1 MRKGILKYR
10 KKTQN
15 IQLMAIS
22 TKQKF
27 ISSGNAPFG
36 NGQNATFTFRHQIYI
51 IVHFLYKSMIW
62 NIMIELETENHNHI
76 VLTNSWNGASK
87 LIAISYFSKERRG
100 GRGREEE
107 EMEGIL
113 PSKSTIPPH
122 YSRIIVGN
130 RKLDWKAQSNQ
141 SSFWSSSI

>member
-76 VLTNSWNGASK
+76 VLTNS
-87 LIAISYFSKERRG
+87 
-100 GRGREEE
+100 
-107 EMEGIL
+107 
-113 PSKSTIPPH
+113 
-122 YSRIIVGN
+122 
-130 RKLDWKAQSNQ
+130 
-141 SSFWSSSI
+141 